1 MAEAMMGGSAPQPT
15 MEDFAAF
22 EQIRQEVSPSEINE
36 TLLATAAEAD
46 PMAVAEFKSE
56 LRDLDLPPEVLDAL
70 DGMVD
75 EILAAPER
83 YAEIRAQYLAQDMS
97 EDLLPEVFD
106 AEFFGALN
114 MALDEIRATS
124 GGPARA
130 PQGFAR
136 GGIASL
142 GRNGDTML
150 AHVTPAEMRMLKAN
164 GGAGTINPRTGLPE
178 FFSLKKVFSKIGRAA
193 KKFARSTVGK
203 IVIATALFMVAGPAA
218 ATAMFGTTAAPAL
231 IAATQGFV
239 AGAGSS
245 LLAGESLR
253 DSLKMGAIGAISA
266 GAFTGVTQGASAFQ
280 STTPVTQV
288 GAGGFELAAGPL
300 NPGAEVAQTA
310 IPSDV
315 GFQSGLPK
323 LDTSPL
329 STSVDSALR
338 VPVSTVNPVTSAL
351 NTPQAGGIPSVN
363 TSGFT
368 SPLTPAQTY
377 AAPRIDPGLNRSALP
392 GATAP
397 QSRFSLSESVTPK
410 ADTLSFTDQVKNL
423 GPNGTPDTTGILD
436 LSRNAPP
443 PPPQSLMDKATS
455 LPGKAWDKISPKA
468 IGERYQQNAF
478 AKVAENFPGM
488 TEETVRANLMSDAPK
503 QILLDAYNAAA
514 KPGMFAQ
521 YGPLA
526 AAGVGVMG
534 LAGGFN
540 APESEMPDGY
550 EDFMTRRGNPE
561 RYALNF
567 GGVRPMGSSGY
578 QTYTPPPYVPP
589 TYNAAQGSGPSGVA
603 QGFPRMNG
611 PIDGPGTGTSDDV
624 PAMLSDGEFV
634 FTAKAV
640 RNMGQGSR
648 RKGAKKMYALMKKL
662 EGTA

>member
-97 EDLLPEVFD
+97 EELLPEVFD

-178 FFSLKKVFSKIGRAA
+178 FFSLKKAFSKIGRAV
-193 KKFARSTVGK
+193 KKFARSTIGK
-203 IVIATALFMVAGPAA
+203 IVIGTALFMFVGPMAYGALGLTAGTASAA
-218 ATAMFGTTAAPAL
+218 AVS
-231 IAATQGFV
+231 GFV

-245 LLAGESLR
+245 LLAGESLK
-253 DSLKMGAIGAISA
+253 DSLKAGAIGGIIAGAVQGVSNTFGGPSLTGQDKLASGADISTLAGPPAELGASVTGPVGGDPFNVADMAATLKTPTAPLATPTAPLATPTVSLTPEALSTAASRQAAIDATSQGYLPAANAGVASLPVESPFRFYEAGTGTGAAGTQSLASSNVPIIESAGVQGPNVTDPIGVPMKTVEPKSLYQRGLDKLMPSRIEAAGNIKADALADAAYDKALAGGRSDAYAISRA
-266 GAFTGVTQGASAFQ
+266 DAVRTAAQPGMIQRFGPLT
-280 STTPVTQV
+280 
-288 GAGGFELAAGPL
+288 AAG
-300 NPGAEVAQTA
+300 
-310 IPSDV
+310 
-315 GFQSGLPK
+315 
-323 LDTSPL
+323 
-329 STSVDSALR
+329 
-338 VPVSTVNPVTSAL
+338 
-351 NTPQAGGIPSVN
+351 
-363 TSGFT
+363 
-368 SPLTPAQTY
+368 
-377 AAPRIDPGLNRSALP
+377 
-392 GATAP
+392 
-397 QSRFSLSESVTPK
+397 
-410 ADTLSFTDQVKNL
+410 
-423 GPNGTPDTTGILD
+423 
-436 LSRNAPP
+436 
-443 PPPQSLMDKATS
+443 M
-455 LPGKAWDKISPKA
+455 
-468 IGERYQQNAF
+468 
-478 AKVAENFPGM
+478 
-488 TEETVRANLMSDAPK
+488 
-503 QILLDAYNAAA
+503 
-514 KPGMFAQ
+514 
-521 YGPLA
+521 
-526 AAGVGVMG
+526 GVMG

-540 APESEMPDGY
+540 TEEPQIPDGY
-550 EDFMTRRGNPE
+550 GGFMDAPGQRLLDQYPE
-561 RYALNF
+561 RYGLSF

-578 QTYTPPPYVPP
+578 QTYTPPPYK
-589 TYNAAQGSGPSGVA
+589 AAQGSGPSGVA

-640 RNMGQGSR
+640 RNMGNGSR

>member
-193 KKFARSTVGK
+193 KKFARSTIGK
-203 IVIATALFMVAGPAA
+203 IVIGTALFMYVGPMAYGALGLTAGTAGAA
-218 ATAMFGTTAAPAL
+218 AVS
-231 IAATQGFV
+231 GFV

-245 LLAGESLR
+245 LLAGESLK
-253 DSLKMGAIGAISA
+253 DSLKAGAIGGITAGAVQVVSNTFGGPSLTGQDKLASGADTSTLAGPPAELGASLTAPTGLETTNLTDQLTLGTPVSPGIPAPSA
-266 GAFTGVTQGASAFQ
+266 GDIT
-280 STTPVTQV
+280 
-288 GAGGFELAAGPL
+288 
-300 NPGAEVAQTA
+300 
-310 IPSDV
+310 
-315 GFQSGLPK
+315 
-323 LDTSPL
+323 
-329 STSVDSALR
+329 R
-338 VPVSTVNPVTSAL
+338 
-351 NTPQAGGIPSVN
+351 
-363 TSGFT
+363 
-368 SPLTPAQTY
+368 
-377 AAPRIDPGLNRSALP
+377 
-392 GATAP
+392 
-397 QSRFSLSESVTPK
+397 
-410 ADTLSFTDQVKNL
+410 
-423 GPNGTPDTTGILD
+423 
-436 LSRNAPP
+436 
-443 PPPQSLMDKATS
+443 QSLMPPAVTPVNSGVAS
-455 LPGKAWDKISPKA
+455 LPAGNAQSFTPNNVPIIESAGVQGPNVTDRIGVPMKTVEPKNFFERGLDKIMPGRIENAAIETSGQAFRPAYDSTYNAVVEAVGEESAVKLAKEAGMAAMKKA
-468 IGERYQQNAF
+468 AN
-478 AKVAENFPGM
+478 PGM
-488 TEETVRANLMSDAPK
+488 
-503 QILLDAYNAAA
+503 IA
-514 KPGMFAQ
+514 KW
-521 YGPLA
+521 GPA
-526 AAGVGVMG
+526 AAGVMGVAG
-534 LAGGFN
+534 LAGAFN
-540 APESEMPDGY
+540 TEEPQIPDGY
-550 EDFMTRRGNPE
+550 GGFMDAPGQRLLDQYPE
-561 RYALNF
+561 RYALSF

-578 QTYTPPPYVPP
+578 QTYTPPPYK
-589 TYNAAQGSGPSGVA
+589 AAQGSGPSGVA

>member
-97 EDLLPEVFD
+97 EELLPEVFD

-338 VPVSTVNPVTSAL
+338 APVSTVNPVTSAL
-351 NTPQAGGIPSVN
+351 NTPQAGGIPSAN

-397 QSRFSLSESVTPK
+397 QSGFSLSGSVAPP
-410 ADTLSFTDQVKNL
+410 AGQPAAPLSFTDRVANL
-423 GPNGTPDTTGILD
+423 GPNGTPDTTGILG

-443 PPPQSLMDKATS
+443 PPPQSLMDKVTS

-468 IGERYQQNAF
+468 IGLRGEEAANEALRVSKSLGEDAVKQRIAYDS
-478 AKVAENFPGM
+478 AKASV
-488 TEETVRANLMSDAPK
+488 LS
-503 QILLDAYNAAA
+503 
-514 KPGMFAQ
+514 Q
-521 YGPLA
+521 YLPLA

>member
-193 KKFARSTVGK
+193 KKFARSTIGK
-203 IVIATALFMVAGPAA
+203 IVIGTALFFVAGPA

-351 NTPQAGGIPSVN
+351 NTPQAGGILSAN

-397 QSRFSLSESVTPK
+397 QSGFSLSGSVAPP
-410 ADTLSFTDQVKNL
+410 AGQPAAPLSFTDRVANL
-423 GPNGTPDTTGILD
+423 GPNGTADTSGIVG

-455 LPGKAWDKISPKA
+455 LPGKVWDKISPKA
-468 IGERYQQNAF
+468 IGLRGDEAANEALRVSKSLGEDAF
-478 AKVAENFPGM
+478 KQRIAYDSAKASV
-488 TEETVRANLMSDAPK
+488 LSK
-503 QILLDAYNAAA
+503 YL
-514 KPGMFAQ
+514 
-521 YGPLA
+521 PLA

-540 APESEMPDGY
+540 TEEPQMPDGY
-550 EDFMTRRGNPE
+550 GDFMNAPGQRLLDQYPE
-561 RYALNF
+561 RYGLSF

-578 QTYTPPPYVPP
+578 QTYTPPPY
-589 TYNAAQGSGPSGVA
+589 TAAQGSGPSGVA

>member
-193 KKFARSTVGK
+193 KKFARSTIGK
-203 IVIATALFMVAGPAA
+203 IVIGTALFFVAGPA

-288 GAGGFELAAGPL
+288 GAG
-300 NPGAEVAQTA
+300 VAQTA

-338 VPVSTVNPVTSAL
+338 APVSTVNPVTSAL

-410 ADTLSFTDQVKNL
+410 ANTLSFTDQVKNL

-488 TEETVRANLMSDAPK
+488 TEDAVRANLMSDAPK

-540 APESEMPDGY
+540 TEEPQMPDGY
-550 EDFMTRRGNPE
+550 EDFMNAPGQRLLDQYPE
-561 RYALNF
+561 RYALSF

-578 QTYTPPPYVPP
+578 QTYTPPPYK
-589 TYNAAQGSGPSGVA
+589 AAQGSGPSGVA

>member
-97 EDLLPEVFD
+97 EELLPEVFD

-193 KKFARSTVGK
+193 KKFARSTIGK
-203 IVIATALFMVAGPAA
+203 IVIGTALFMYVGPMAYGALGLTAGTAGAA
-218 ATAMFGTTAAPAL
+218 AVS
-231 IAATQGFV
+231 GFV

-245 LLAGESLR
+245 LLAGESLK
-253 DSLKMGAIGAISA
+253 DSLKAGAIGGITAGAVQVVSNTFGGPSLTGQDKLASGADTSTLAGPPAELGASLTAPTGLETTNLTDQLTLGTPVSPGIPAPSA
-266 GAFTGVTQGASAFQ
+266 GDIT
-280 STTPVTQV
+280 
-288 GAGGFELAAGPL
+288 
-300 NPGAEVAQTA
+300 
-310 IPSDV
+310 
-315 GFQSGLPK
+315 
-323 LDTSPL
+323 
-329 STSVDSALR
+329 R
-338 VPVSTVNPVTSAL
+338 
-351 NTPQAGGIPSVN
+351 
-363 TSGFT
+363 
-368 SPLTPAQTY
+368 
-377 AAPRIDPGLNRSALP
+377 
-392 GATAP
+392 
-397 QSRFSLSESVTPK
+397 
-410 ADTLSFTDQVKNL
+410 
-423 GPNGTPDTTGILD
+423 
-436 LSRNAPP
+436 
-443 PPPQSLMDKATS
+443 QSLMPPAVTPVNSGVAS
-455 LPGKAWDKISPKA
+455 LPAGNAQSFTPNNVPIIESAGVQGPNVTDRIGVPMKTVEPKNFFERGLDKIMPGRIENAAIETSGQAFRPAYDSTYNAVVEAVGEESAVKLAKEAGMAAMKKA
-468 IGERYQQNAF
+468 AN
-478 AKVAENFPGM
+478 PGM
-488 TEETVRANLMSDAPK
+488 IEK
-503 QILLDAYNAAA
+503 
-514 KPGMFAQ
+514 F
-521 YGPLA
+521 GPLA
-526 AAGVGVMG
+526 AGAMGVAG
-534 LAGGFN
+534 LAGAFN
-540 APESEMPDGY
+540 TEEPQMPDGY
-550 EDFMTRRGNPE
+550 EDFMNAPGQRLLEQYPE
-561 RYALNF
+561 RYALSF

-578 QTYTPPPYVPP
+578 QTYTPPPYK
-589 TYNAAQGSGPSGVA
+589 AAQGSGPSGVA

>member
-178 FFSLKKVFSKIGRAA
+178 FFSLKKVFSKIGRAV
-193 KKFARSTVGK
+193 KKFARSTIGK
-203 IVIATALFMVAGPAA
+203 IVIGTALFFVAGPA

-351 NTPQAGGIPSVN
+351 NTPQAGGIPSAN

-397 QSRFSLSESVTPK
+397 QSRFSLSESVAPPK
-410 ADTLSFTDQVKNL
+410 ADTLSFTDRVANL
-423 GPNGTPDTTGILD
+423 GPNGTPDTSGIVG

-443 PPPQSLMDKATS
+443 PPPQSLMDKVTS

-468 IGERYQQNAF
+468 IRLRGEEAANEALRVSKSLGEDAVKQRIAYDS
-478 AKVAENFPGM
+478 AKASV
-488 TEETVRANLMSDAPK
+488 LS
-503 QILLDAYNAAA
+503 
-514 KPGMFAQ
+514 Q
-521 YGPLA
+521 YLPLT
-526 AAGVGVMG
+526 AAGMGVMG
-534 LAGGFN
+534 LAGAFN
-540 APESEMPDGY
+540 TEEPQIPDGY
-550 EDFMTRRGNPE
+550 EDFMNAPGQRLLDQYPE
-561 RYALNF
+561 RYA
-567 GGVRPMGSSGY
+567 
-578 QTYTPPPYVPP
+578 
-589 TYNAAQGSGPSGVA
+589 
-603 QGFPRMNG
+603 
-611 PIDGPGTGTSDDV
+611 
-624 PAMLSDGEFV
+624 
-634 FTAKAV
+634 
-640 RNMGQGSR
+640 
-648 RKGAKKMYALMKKL
+648 
-662 EGTA
+662 

>member
-178 FFSLKKVFSKIGRAA
+178 FFSLKKVFSKIGRAV
-193 KKFARSTVGK
+193 KKFARSTIGK
-203 IVIATALFMVAGPAA
+203 IVIGTALFFVAGPA

-338 VPVSTVNPVTSAL
+338 APVSTVNPVTSAL
-351 NTPQAGGIPSVN
+351 NTPQAGGIPSAN

-423 GPNGTPDTTGILD
+423 GPNGTPDTTGILG

-443 PPPQSLMDKATS
+443 PPPQSLMDKVTS

-468 IGERYQQNAF
+468 IRLRGEEAANEALRVSKSLGEDAVKQRIAYDS
-478 AKVAENFPGM
+478 AKASV
-488 TEETVRANLMSDAPK
+488 LS
-503 QILLDAYNAAA
+503 
-514 KPGMFAQ
+514 Q
-521 YGPLA
+521 YLPLT
-526 AAGVGVMG
+526 AAGMGVMG

-540 APESEMPDGY
+540 TEEPQIPDGY
-550 EDFMTRRGNPE
+550 EDFMNAPGQRLLDQYPE
-561 RYALNF
+561 RYA
-567 GGVRPMGSSGY
+567 
-578 QTYTPPPYVPP
+578 
-589 TYNAAQGSGPSGVA
+589 
-603 QGFPRMNG
+603 
-611 PIDGPGTGTSDDV
+611 
-624 PAMLSDGEFV
+624 
-634 FTAKAV
+634 
-640 RNMGQGSR
+640 
-648 RKGAKKMYALMKKL
+648 
-662 EGTA
+662 

>member
-1 MAEAMMGGSAPQPT
+1 MADAMPGAAPAPT

-22 EQIRQEVSPSEINE
+22 EQIRQEVSPSELNE

-75 EILAAPER
+75 EILASPER
-83 YAEIRAQYLAQDMS
+83 YAEIRAHYLTQDMS
-97 EDLLPEVFD
+97 EELLPETFD
-106 AEFFGALN
+106 PEFFGALN
-114 MALDEIRATS
+114 IALDEIRATS

-150 AHVTPAEMRMLKAN
+150 AHVTPAEMRMLKDK

-178 FFSLKKVFSKIGRAA
+178 FFSLKKVFSKIGRAV
-193 KKFARSTVGK
+193 KKFARSTIGK
-203 IVIATALFMVAGPAA
+203 IVVGTALFFLAGPAA
-218 ATAMFGTTAAPAL
+218 TSMFGSFGTAAV
-231 IAATQGFV
+231 AAGQGFI

-245 LLAGESLR
+245 LLAGESLK
-253 DSLKMGAIGAISA
+253 DSLKTGAIGAVTAGAVKGVSNAFAGAPAPVSESIAVDTSTLAGAPVELGASVTAPTGLETTSLTDKLTLGTPTTPGIPAAPSA
-266 GAFTGVTQGASAFQ
+266 GDITRQSLMPSA
-280 STTPVTQV
+280 
-288 GAGGFELAAGPL
+288 
-300 NPGAEVAQTA
+300 
-310 IPSDV
+310 
-315 GFQSGLPK
+315 
-323 LDTSPL
+323 
-329 STSVDSALR
+329 VD
-338 VPVSTVNPVTSAL
+338 TSAL
-351 NTPQAGGIPSVN
+351 TGRPLPANPVAEIIAQQNPTFTTPQSFSATPQVDTRGISALQLDKTVEPKSLFQRGLDKVMPGRIEN
-363 TSGFT
+363 AAIETSGQAYG
-368 SPLTPAQTY
+368 PAYNRTLKALGDAGISRPEALE
-377 AAPRIDPGLNRSALP
+377 AAK
-392 GATAP
+392 
-397 QSRFSLSESVTPK
+397 K
-410 ADTLSFTDQVKNL
+410 A
-423 GPNGTPDTTGILD
+423 GM
-436 LSRNAPP
+436 AA
-443 PPPQSLMDKATS
+443 MEKA
-455 LPGKAWDKISPKA
+455 A
-468 IGERYQQNAF
+468 N
-478 AKVAENFPGM
+478 PGM
-488 TEETVRANLMSDAPK
+488 
-503 QILLDAYNAAA
+503 IA
-514 KPGMFAQ
+514 KF
-521 YGPLA
+521 GPLA

-534 LAGGFN
+534 LAGGFD
-540 APESEMPDGY
+540 APESEMPDGF
-550 EDFMTRRGNPE
+550 EGFMDRRGNPE

-578 QTYTPPPYVPP
+578 TTYTPPPYVPP

>member
-193 KKFARSTVGK
+193 KKFARSTIGK
-203 IVIATALFMVAGPAA
+203 IVIGTALFMFVGPMAYGALGLTAGTAGAA
-218 ATAMFGTTAAPAL
+218 AVS
-231 IAATQGFV
+231 GFV

-245 LLAGESLR
+245 LLAGESLK
-253 DSLKMGAIGAISA
+253 DSLKAGAIGGITA
-266 GAFTGVTQGASAFQ
+266 GAVRGVSNTFGGAPAPVSESIPVDTSTLAGTPAELGASVTGLETPSLTDQ
-280 STTPVTQV
+280 LTLGTPVSPGIPAATT
-288 GAGGFELAAGPL
+288 AGDITRQSLM
-300 NPGAEVAQTA
+300 
-310 IPSDV
+310 PSAV
-315 GFQSGLPK
+315 
-323 LDTSPL
+323 DTSALTGPPL
-329 STSVDSALR
+329 ST
-338 VPVSTVNPVTSAL
+338 NPVADIIAQQNPTFT
-351 NTPQAGGIPSVN
+351 TPQSFSATPQVDTGGIAGL
-363 TSGFT
+363 SG
-368 SPLTPAQTY
+368 
-377 AAPRIDPGLNRSALP
+377 G
-392 GATAP
+392 
-397 QSRFSLSESVTPK
+397 
-410 ADTLSFTDQVKNL
+410 
-423 GPNGTPDTTGILD
+423 
-436 LSRNAPP
+436 APP
-443 PPPQSLMDKATS
+443 PPTFGQNVKDIFLNDTLPDSSRFDSFKSAFSPTARKA
-455 LPGKAWDKISPKA
+455 A
-468 IGERYQQNAF
+468 GEVNAQLAGREASQQVYAD
-478 AKVAENFPGM
+478 ALLDGIAQPRLDPY
-488 TEETVRANLMSDAPK
+488 VRAAASKASESAILKNTPNMVANWAP
-503 QILLDAYNAAA
+503 AAVGA
-514 KPGMFAQ
+514 M
-521 YGPLA
+521 
-526 AAGVGVMG
+526 GVAG
-534 LAGGFN
+534 LAGAFD

-550 EDFMTRRGNPE
+550 EDFMNRRGNPE
-561 RYALNF
+561 RYALSF

>member
-193 KKFARSTVGK
+193 KKFARSTIGK
-203 IVIATALFMVAGPAA
+203 IVIGTALFMFVGPMAYGALGLTAGTAGAA
-218 ATAMFGTTAAPAL
+218 AVS
-231 IAATQGFV
+231 GFV

-245 LLAGESLR
+245 LLAGESLK
-253 DSLKMGAIGAISA
+253 DSLKAGAIGGITA
-266 GAFTGVTQGASAFQ
+266 GAVQGVSNTFGGPSLTGQDKLAS
-280 STTPVTQV
+280 
-288 GAGGFELAAGPL
+288 GPL

-351 NTPQAGGIPSVN
+351 NTPQAGGILSAN

-397 QSRFSLSESVTPK
+397 QSGFSLSGSVAPP
-410 ADTLSFTDQVKNL
+410 AGQPAAPLSFTDRVANL
-423 GPNGTPDTTGILD
+423 GPNGTADTSGIVG

-443 PPPQSLMDKATS
+443 PPY
-455 LPGKAWDKISPKA
+455 GK
-468 IGERYQQNAF
+468 
-478 AKVAENFPGM
+478 
-488 TEETVRANLMSDAPK
+488 
-503 QILLDAYNAAA
+503 
-514 KPGMFAQ
+514 
-521 YGPLA
+521 
-526 AAGVGVMG
+526 
-534 LAGGFN
+534 
-540 APESEMPDGY
+540 
-550 EDFMTRRGNPE
+550 
-561 RYALNF
+561 
-567 GGVRPMGSSGY
+567 
-578 QTYTPPPYVPP
+578 
-589 TYNAAQGSGPSGVA
+589 
-603 QGFPRMNG
+603 
-611 PIDGPGTGTSDDV
+611 
-624 PAMLSDGEFV
+624 
-634 FTAKAV
+634 
-640 RNMGQGSR
+640 SR
-648 RKGAKKMYALMKKL
+648 
-662 EGTA
+662 

>member
-83 YAEIRAQYLAQDMS
+83 YAEIRAHYLTQDMS
-97 EDLLPEVFD
+97 EELLPEVFD

-114 MALDEIRATS
+114 MALDEIRSTS

-150 AHVTPAEMRMLKAN
+150 AHVTPAEMRMLKAH

-193 KKFARSTVGK
+193 KKFARSTIGK
-203 IVIATALFMVAGPAA
+203 IVIGTALFFVAGPMAYGALGLIEGTVAA
-218 ATAMFGTTAAPAL
+218 AAVS
-231 IAATQGFV
+231 GFV

-245 LLAGESLR
+245 LLAGESLK
-253 DSLKMGAIGAISA
+253 DSLKVGAIGGITAGAIQGVSNTFGGPSLTGQDKLASGADTSTLAGPPAELGASVTGLETPSLTDQLTLGTPASPGIPAPSPSA
-266 GAFTGVTQGASAFQ
+266 GDITRQ
-280 STTPVTQV
+280 SLMPPAVTPVNSGVVSLPSNQNITADMYMNAVSPQ
-288 GAGGFELAAGPL
+288 G
-300 NPGAEVAQTA
+300 AQTA
-310 IPSDV
+310 
-315 GFQSGLPK
+315 
-323 LDTSPL
+323 
-329 STSVDSALR
+329 AL
-338 VPVSTVNPVTSAL
+338 
-351 NTPQAGGIPSVN
+351 TPQP
-363 TSGFT
+363 GFFE
-368 SPLTPAQTY
+368 SMK
-377 AAPRIDPGLNRSALP
+377 
-392 GATAP
+392 GA
-397 QSRFSLSESVTPK
+397 VTPN
-410 ADTLSFTDQVKNL
+410 D
-423 GPNGTPDTTGILD
+423 GIGFKQGLKD
-436 LSRNAPP
+436 AF
-443 PPPQSLMDKATS
+443 
-455 LPGKAWDKISPKA
+455 LPGKGPS
-468 IGERYQQNAF
+468 Y
-478 AKVAENFPGM
+478 V
-488 TEETVRANLMSDAPK
+488 DALKSEGINPMMATTD
-503 QILLDAYNAAA
+503 QIAAA
-514 KPGMFAQ
+514 KALVAEGATNLGRR
-521 YGPLA
+521 YLPLA
-526 AAGVGVMG
+526 AAGMGVMG

-540 APESEMPDGY
+540 TEEPQIPDGY
-550 EDFMTRRGNPE
+550 EDFMNAPGQRLLDQYPE

>member
-193 KKFARSTVGK
+193 KKFARSTIGK
-203 IVIATALFMVAGPAA
+203 IVIGTALFFVAGPA

-338 VPVSTVNPVTSAL
+338 APVSTVNPVTSAL
-351 NTPQAGGIPSVN
+351 NTPQAGGIPSAN

-397 QSRFSLSESVTPK
+397 QSRFSLSESVLPGR
-410 ADTLSFTDQVKNL
+410 LQPLPRCFTDQVKNL
-423 GPNGTPDTTGILD
+423 GPNGTPDTTGILG

-488 TEETVRANLMSDAPK
+488 TEDAGRISC
-503 QILLDAYNAAA
+503 Q
-514 KPGMFAQ
+514 
-521 YGPLA
+521 
-526 AAGVGVMG
+526 
-534 LAGGFN
+534 
-540 APESEMPDGY
+540 
-550 EDFMTRRGNPE
+550 TR
-561 RYALNF
+561 LN
-567 GGVRPMGSSGY
+567 
-578 QTYTPPPYVPP
+578 
-589 TYNAAQGSGPSGVA
+589 
-603 QGFPRMNG
+603 
-611 PIDGPGTGTSDDV
+611 
-624 PAMLSDGEFV
+624 
-634 FTAKAV
+634 K
-640 RNMGQGSR
+640 
-648 RKGAKKMYALMKKL
+648 
-662 EGTA
+662 

>member
-83 YAEIRAQYLAQDMS
+83 YAEIRAHYLTQDMS
-97 EDLLPEVFD
+97 EELLPEVFD

-142 GRNGDTML
+142 GRNGDTQL
-150 AHVTPAEMRMLKAN
+150 AHVTPAEMRMLKDR

-178 FFSLKKVFSKIGRAA
+178 FFSLKKIFSKIGRAA
-193 KKFARSTVGK
+193 KKFARSTIGK
-203 IVIATALFMVAGPAA
+203 IVIGTALFMVAGPAA
-218 ATAMFGTTAAPAL
+218 MAVFGSTAAPAL

-351 NTPQAGGIPSVN
+351 NTPQAGGIRSAN

-397 QSRFSLSESVTPK
+397 QSSFSLSESVTPQ
-410 ADTLSFTDQVKNL
+410 ADTLSFTDRVANL
-423 GPNGTPDTTGILD
+423 GPNGTADTSGIVG

-455 LPGKAWDKISPKA
+455 LPGKVWDKISPKA
-468 IGERYQQNAF
+468 IGLRGDEAANEALRVSKSLGEDAVKQRIAYDS
-478 AKVAENFPGM
+478 AKASV
-488 TEETVRANLMSDAPK
+488 LS
-503 QILLDAYNAAA
+503 
-514 KPGMFAQ
+514 Q
-521 YGPLA
+521 YLPLA
-526 AAGVGVMG
+526 AAGMGVMG
-534 LAGGFN
+534 LAGGFDTEE
-540 APESEMPDGY
+540 PQMPDGY

-589 TYNAAQGSGPSGVA
+589 TYKAAQGSGPAGVA
-603 QGFPRMNG
+603 QEFPRMDG
-611 PIDGPGTGTSDDV
+611 PINGPGTGTSDDV

>member
-231 IAATQGFV
+231 IAATSGFV

-338 VPVSTVNPVTSAL
+338 VPVSTVNPVRSAL
-351 NTPQAGGIPSVN
+351 NMPQTGSIPSAE
-363 TSGFT
+363 TYGFT
-368 SPLTPAQTY
+368 SQLTPTPPQTF
-377 AAPRIDPGLNRSALP
+377 AAPRIDPGLNPSALP
-392 GATAP
+392 GNAAP
-397 QSRFSLSESVTPK
+397 QSGFSLSGSVAPP
-410 ADTLSFTDQVKNL
+410 AGQPAAPLSFTDRVANL
-423 GPNGTPDTTGILD
+423 GPNGTPDTTGILG
-436 LSRNAPP
+436 LSRNA
-443 PPPQSLMDKATS
+443 PPQSLMDKVTS

-468 IGERYQQNAF
+468 IRLRGEEAANEALRVSKSLGEDAVKQRIAYDS
-478 AKVAENFPGM
+478 AKASV
-488 TEETVRANLMSDAPK
+488 LS
-503 QILLDAYNAAA
+503 
-514 KPGMFAQ
+514 Q
-521 YGPLA
+521 YLPLT
-526 AAGVGVMG
+526 AAGMGVAG
-534 LAGGFN
+534 LAGAFD
-540 APESEMPDGY
+540 APESEIPDGY

>member
-178 FFSLKKVFSKIGRAA
+178 FFSLKKVFSKIGRAV

-203 IVIATALFMVAGPAA
+203 IVIGTALFMVAGPA

-338 VPVSTVNPVTSAL
+338 APVSTVNPVTSAL
-351 NTPQAGGIPSVN
+351 NTPQAGGIPSAN

-397 QSRFSLSESVTPK
+397 QSRFSLSESVDPARLTHCH
-410 ADTLSFTDQVKNL
+410 LL
-423 GPNGTPDTTGILD
+423 
-436 LSRNAPP
+436 
-443 PPPQSLMDKATS
+443 
-455 LPGKAWDKISPKA
+455 
-468 IGERYQQNAF
+468 IG
-478 AKVAENFPGM
+478 
-488 TEETVRANLMSDAPK
+488 
-503 QILLDAYNAAA
+503 
-514 KPGMFAQ
+514 
-521 YGPLA
+521 
-526 AAGVGVMG
+526 
-534 LAGGFN
+534 
-540 APESEMPDGY
+540 
-550 EDFMTRRGNPE
+550 
-561 RYALNF
+561 
-567 GGVRPMGSSGY
+567 
-578 QTYTPPPYVPP
+578 
-589 TYNAAQGSGPSGVA
+589 
-603 QGFPRMNG
+603 
-611 PIDGPGTGTSDDV
+611 
-624 PAMLSDGEFV
+624 
-634 FTAKAV
+634 
-640 RNMGQGSR
+640 
-648 RKGAKKMYALMKKL
+648 
-662 EGTA
+662 

>member
-1 MAEAMMGGSAPQPT
+1 MADAMPGAAPAPT

-75 EILAAPER
+75 EILASPER
-83 YAEIRAQYLAQDMS
+83 YAEIRAHYLTQDMS
-97 EDLLPEVFD
+97 EELLPESFD

-114 MALDEIRATS
+114 IALDEIRATS

-150 AHVTPAEMRMLKAN
+150 AHVTPAEMRMLKDK

-178 FFSLKKVFSKIGRAA
+178 FFSLKKVFSKIGRAV
-193 KKFARSTVGK
+193 KKFARSTIGK
-203 IVIATALFMVAGPAA
+203 IVIGTALFFLAGPAA
-218 ATAMFGTTAAPAL
+218 TSMFGSFGTAAV
-231 IAATQGFV
+231 AAGQGFI

-245 LLAGESLR
+245 LLAGESLK
-253 DSLKMGAIGAISA
+253 DSLKVGAISA
-266 GAFTGVTQGASAFQ
+266 VTAGAVKGVSNAFAGAPAPVSESIAVDTSTIAGAPVELGTSVTAPTGLETTSLTDKLTLGTP
-280 STTPVTQV
+280 TTP
-288 GAGGFELAAGPL
+288 GIPAAPSAGDITRQNLM
-300 NPGAEVAQTA
+300 
-310 IPSDV
+310 PSA
-315 GFQSGLPK
+315 
-323 LDTSPL
+323 
-329 STSVDSALR
+329 VD
-338 VPVSTVNPVTSAL
+338 TSAL
-351 NTPQAGGIPSVN
+351 TGGPLSANPVADILRSNATAGGIETVMPSQFKAPLNFTNTASVN
-363 TSGFT
+363 PATSVAGNLPTEAPGFFE
-368 SPLTPAQTY
+368 SMK
-377 AAPRIDPGLNRSALP
+377 
-392 GATAP
+392 GA
-397 QSRFSLSESVTPK
+397 VTPN
-410 ADTLSFTDQVKNL
+410 D
-423 GPNGTPDTTGILD
+423 GIGFKQGLKD
-436 LSRNAPP
+436 AF
-443 PPPQSLMDKATS
+443 
-455 LPGKAWDKISPKA
+455 LPGKGPSLKEVMDANPKYSPTEALAVQKGLA
-468 IGERYQQNAF
+468 PNLGRRY
-478 AKVAENFPGM
+478 
-488 TEETVRANLMSDAPK
+488 L
-503 QILLDAYNAAA
+503 
-514 KPGMFAQ
+514 
-521 YGPLA
+521 PLA

-534 LAGGFN
+534 LAGGFD
-540 APESEMPDGY
+540 APESEMPDGF
-550 EDFMTRRGNPE
+550 EGFMDRRGNPE

-567 GGVRPMGSSGY
+567 GGVKPMGSSGY
-578 QTYTPPPYVPP
+578 TTYTPAPYVPP
-589 TYNAAQGSGPSGVA
+589 TYNAAQGSGPAGVA